1 VSCRVGPEDNSK
13 LRESLQRVG
22 VTCGHLNSGQS
33 AAADGGKAGSSVAT
47 RSTGGTVEPWHML
60 RLHPTSD
67 HDGKQGSVLLMPP
80 PRRALRHALPV
91 VLEGIVGPLIVF
103 YLLLVL
109 AGFRGALIAA
119 LTWSY
124 LALGRRLLKRERVS
138 MLLLFGTILLTLR
151 TVVAFVTGSA
161 FLYFAQP
168 TAGTVA
174 ISVALLVSAMVGRPF
189 TQRFAHD
196 FCPMD
201 PAIMK
206 RPLVRQFFIRIS
218 ILWATV
224 LMLNAGLVFW
234 LLVSSSLRSFVLERS
249 VVTYGL
255 TAIAIFISISGFM
268 AMMRRDGIIVQWASH
283 RTPRVDPEP

>member
-1 VSCRVGPEDNSK
+1 VG
-13 LRESLQRVG
+13 LRESFQRVG
-22 VTCGHLNSGQS
+22 VTSGYLNSGQS
-33 AAADGGKAGSSVAT
+33 AAAYGGKTGSTVAT

-60 RLHPTSD
+60 RLHPTSKP
-67 HDGKQGSVLLMPP
+67 DGQPGSVLLMPP

-91 VLEGIVGPLIVF
+91 VLEGVVGPLIVF

-138 MLLLFGTILLTLR
+138 MLLLFGTVLLTLR

-196 FCPMD
+196 FCPID

-218 ILWATV
+218 VLWATV

-268 AMMRRDGIIVQWASH
+268 AMMRRDGIIVQWANS
-283 RTPRVDPEP
+283 RTPRLDQEA